1 MNMEWGAIW
10 LTIRLAT
17 ATTLILG
24 AAGIPLAY
32 WLAMTRWRGRF
43 LLETL
48 VALPLVLPPTV
59 LGYYLLVLLGPRGII
74 GEVTE
79 TIFGTRLPF
88 SFAGI
93 LIGSI
98 LFNLP
103 FAMRPFVAAF
113 RAMDRRLIEASWCLG
128 ETPIA
133 TFFRV
138 TLPICWPG
146 ILAGLVLTFA
156 HSVGEFGVVLMIG
169 GNRPQITRTLSI
181 SIYDQV
187 QEMRM
192 ESAGQTALLL
202 LMFSFLVLSLTQW
215 IGRREVGV

>member
-1 MNMEWGAIW
+1 MEWGAIW

-17 ATTLILG
+17 ATTVILG
-24 AAGIPLAY
+24 IAGIPLAY

-43 LLETL
+43 FLETL

-59 LGYYLLVLLGPRGII
+59 LGYYLLVLLGPRGFVGGIS
-74 GEVTE
+74 E

-103 FAMRPFVAAF
+103 FAIRPFVAAF
-113 RAMDRRLIEASWCLG
+113 RAMDRRLVEASWCLG
-128 ETPIA
+128 ETRIA

-169 GNRPQITRTLSI
+169 GNRPQVTRTLSI

-187 QEMRM
+187 QEMKL
-192 ESAGQTALLL
+192 ESAGQTALVL

-215 IGRREVGV
+215 ISHREVGV

>member
-1 MNMEWGAIW
+1 MEWGAIW

>member
-1 MNMEWGAIW
+1 MEWGAIW

-24 AAGIPLAY
+24 TAGIPLAY

-79 TIFGTRLPF
+79 TFFGTRLPF

-103 FAMRPFVAAF
+103 FAIRPFVAAF

>member
-1 MNMEWGAIW
+1 MEWGAIW

-24 AAGIPLAY
+24 IAGIPLAY

-43 LLETL
+43 FLETL

-59 LGYYLLVLLGPRGII
+59 LGYYLLVLLGPRGFVGGIS
-74 GEVTE
+74 EA
-79 TIFGTRLPF
+79 IFGARLPF

-103 FAMRPFVAAF
+103 FAIRPFVAAF
-113 RAMDRRLIEASWCLG
+113 RAMDRRLVEASWCLG
-128 ETPIA
+128 ETQIA

-169 GNRPQITRTLSI
+169 GNRPLVTRTLSI

-192 ESAGQTALLL
+192 EAAGQTALVLL
-202 LMFSFLVLSLTQW
+202 IFSFLVLSLTQW